1 MRVFF
6 HLSDGTDSFIDSE
19 GVEVE
24 CIEQARTQAQCA
36 LAEFKEEQQL
46 APGDLTN
53 WKLTAEDAT
62 GAVLFTLNLGQ

>member
-24 CIEQARTQAQCA
+24 CIEQAHTQAQRA
-36 LAEFKEEQQL
+36 LAELKQEQDL
-46 APGDLTN
+46 APGDLTT
-53 WKLTAEDAT
+53 WRLTAEDST